1 MVKLR
6 CESLAER
13 WLTPAFVFFFQML
26 YPFAW
31 ANDPKRRTAAAAGG
45 CMLTRRDALA
55 AAGRLETLR
64 GALIDDCALAAAM
77 KRQGPIWLGLTDS
90 AWSLRPYPSFSDFR
104 KMVSRSAYAELRYS
118 PLRLG
123 GAVAGMALVYLAP
136 PLLAIFGR
144 GAVQAAGALAWL
156 LMVIAFT
163 PISRFYRRPLVAAL
177 ALPAIAATYVAFT
190 IDSALQHWRGRGGYW
205 KGRVQAGAS
214 EAA

>member
-1 MVKLR
+1 
-6 CESLAER
+6 
-13 WLTPAFVFFFQML
+13 
-26 YPFAW
+26 
-31 ANDPKRRTAAAAGG
+31 
-45 CMLTRRDALA
+45 
-55 AAGRLETLR
+55 
-64 GALIDDCALAAAM
+64 
-77 KRQGPIWLGLTDS
+77 
-90 AWSLRPYPSFSDFR
+90 
-104 KMVSRSAYAELRYS
+104 
-118 PLRLG
+118 
-123 GAVAGMALVYLAP
+123 
-136 PLLAIFGR
+136 LAIFGR